1 MQYLVVLFAAIAAA
15 SASGLLAGAPLI
27 PKVQVGP
34 TQVNV
39 VRQPYTIEEPVPV
52 HRTVPV
58 PVRAI
63 AHTAPIV
70 ETPVVAAAPLSYAA
84 AYGAPLAYGAHVAAP
99 LAYGAHV
106 AAPLAYSGAHWA
118 YGSPAIAAR
127 SIAAPGVISH
137 STILAH

>member
-1 MQYLVVLFAAIAAA
+1 MQYLVVLFAAFAAA
-15 SASGLLAGAPLI
+15 SASGLLGAAPLL

-58 PVRAI
+58 PVKAI

-70 ETPVVAAAPLSYAA
+70 ETPVVAAAPVAYAA
-84 AYGAPLAYGAHVAAP
+84 SYAAP
-99 LAYGAHV
+99 LAYGAPV
-106 AAPLAYSGAHWA
+106 AAPLAYSGAHWG
-118 YGSPAIAAR
+118 YGVPALAAR
-127 SIAAPGVISH
+127 TIAAPGIIGH